1 MTDTRRS
8 RNSSL
13 RSKIVS
19 HRSSF
24 LSGLLLKAS
33 ALVLQRH
40 WARWNALTAK
50 PREIQDRLLLNLL
63 SRNRSTRFGRDHHFD
78 QIRSLEDYRKQVQ
91 IGDYEGLRPYIDRAK
106 NGEANALT
114 DAPVLMFTM
123 TSGSTG
129 EPKLIPVTATTRH
142 NHKELTRL
150 WYYRA
155 YLDHPGFLSAKLLG
169 IVSPAVEG
177 RTPGG
182 IPFGAASGLIYQ
194 SSPRW
199 IQNAYLVPH
208 LVSEI
213 KDFEAKYYVIMRL
226 ALEQEISFFGT
237 PNPST
242 ILRLVETADRCKE
255 EIIKD
260 IREGTITSRWH
271 ISNEIRDKL
280 TSGLAKNI
288 ARARQ
293 LETFTSRHDKLRPRE
308 YWPGLQLIGCWKGG
322 TVGIR
327 LKELNHWFAEAT
339 PVRDLGYMA
348 SEAQISLP
356 ISDAGSAGILAIDKN
371 FYEFIP
377 ESEIGSSNPLVFTAN
392 ELEEGK
398 YYYPILT
405 TPAGLYRYDIND
417 VIRVAGFY
425 NQTPLIEFVR
435 KGRDVTNITG
445 EKLHVNQVMEA
456 VEKAQNITGLAARHF
471 RAFAD
476 VEKSRYIFLVEFD
489 GSRPTEES
497 LSRLLDE
504 IDLQL
509 HALNIEYAQKRESR
523 RLAAPALWLMRPGW
537 FERKAG
543 ASLQRGGRD
552 VQFKAQ
558 LLSSVPED
566 SSEIVL
572 CIEKAAQPTSVTKQ
586 A

>member
-1 MTDTRRS
+1 MLSPPKYQGSFVS
-8 RNSSL
+8 RVL
-13 RSKIVS
+13 V
-19 HRSSF
+19 
-24 LSGLLLKAS
+24 KAA
-33 ALVLQRH
+33 ALVTQRH

-50 PREIQDRLLLNLL
+50 PRKIQDQLLFDLL
-63 SRNRSTRFGRDHHFD
+63 SRNGSTRFGRDHHFD
-78 QIRSLEDYRKQVQ
+78 QIRSLADYRKRVQ
-91 IGDYEGLRPYIDRAK
+91 IGDYEGLRPYVERAK

-114 DAPVLMFTM
+114 DAPVLMFTV

-129 EPKLIPVTATTRH
+129 EPKLIPVTETALN
-142 NHKELTRL
+142 NHRELTRL

-155 YLDHPGFLSAKLLG
+155 YLDHPGFFSAKLLG
-169 IVSPAVEG
+169 IVSPAIEG

-182 IPFGAASGLIYQ
+182 IPFGAASGMIYQ

-199 IQNAYLVPH
+199 IQNAYVVPY

-260 IREGTITSRWH
+260 IREGTIASRWH
-271 ISNEIRDKL
+271 ISNEIRGKL
-280 TSGLAKNI
+280 TSGLSKNI

-308 YWPGLQLIGCWKGG
+308 YWPRLQLIGCWKGG

-327 LKELNHWFAEAT
+327 LKELDHWFAEAT

-377 ESEIGSSNPLVFTAN
+377 ESEIGSPNPLVFTAS

-398 YYYPILT
+398 YYYLILT
-405 TPAGLYRYDIND
+405 TPGGLYRYDIND

-445 EKLHVNQVMEA
+445 EKLHVNQVIQAMEQAQSAAGRA
-456 VEKAQNITGLAARHF
+456 VQHF

-476 VEKSRYIFLVEFD
+476 VEKSRYVFLVEFD
-489 GSRPTEES
+489 GSRPADES
-497 LSRLLDE
+497 LSCLLHELDAG
-504 IDLQL
+504 L
-509 HALNIEYAQKRESR
+509 HALNVEYAQKRDSG
-523 RLAAPALWLMRPGW
+523 RLGAPVLWVMKPGW
-537 FERKAG
+537 FERKVS

-558 LLSSVPED
+558 LLSCVPED

-572 CIEKAAQPTSVTKQ
+572 CIEKAAQPTNITKQ

>member
-1 MTDTRRS
+1 MIP
-8 RNSSL
+8 
-13 RSKIVS
+13 SKHQS
-19 HRSSF
+19 PLFHS
-24 LSGLLLKAS
+24 LLLKAA
-33 ALVLQRH
+33 ALVTQRH
-40 WARWNALTAK
+40 WARWNALTTK
-50 PREIQDRLLLNLL
+50 PGEIQDRLLFDLL

-78 QIRSLEDYRKQVQ
+78 QIRSLADCRKQVQ
-91 IGDYEGLRPYIDRAK
+91 IGDYEGLRPYVERAK

-114 DAPVLMFTM
+114 DAPVLMFTL

-129 EPKLIPVTATTRH
+129 EPKLIPVTETTRN
-142 NHKELTRL
+142 NHRELTRL

-169 IVSPAVEG
+169 IVSPAIEG
-177 RTPGG
+177 RTTGG

-199 IQNAYLVPH
+199 IQNAYVVPY

-255 EIIKD
+255 EIIRD
-260 IREGTITSRWH
+260 IRDGTIASRWNL
-271 ISNEIRDKL
+271 SNEIRNKL
-280 TSGLAKNI
+280 APRLSKNF

-293 LETFTSRHDKLRPRE
+293 LENLASRHDKLRPRE

-327 LKELNHWFAEAT
+327 LKEFDRWFGEGT

-377 ESEIGSSNPLVFTAN
+377 ESEIGGANPLALTSN

-398 YYYPILT
+398 YYYLVLT

-445 EKLHVNQVMEA
+445 EKMHVNQVIQAMEQAQSAAGRA
-456 VEKAQNITGLAARHF
+456 VRHF

-476 VEKSRYIFLVEFD
+476 AEKSRYVFLVEFD
-489 GSRPTEES
+489 GPRPTEES

-504 IDLQL
+504 IDLRL
-509 HALNIEYAQKRESR
+509 NALNIEYAQKRESR
-523 RLAAPALWLMRPGW
+523 RLAAPALWLMKPGW

-572 CIEKAAQPTSVTKQ
+572 CVEKTAQSITKQ

>member
-1 MTDTRRS
+1 MSSSKHRIPFFRS
-8 RNSSL
+8 
-13 RSKIVS
+13 V
-19 HRSSF
+19 F
-24 LSGLLLKAS
+24 LKAA
-33 ALVLQRH
+33 ALVTQRQ
-40 WARWNALTAK
+40 WARWHALTAK
-50 PREIQDRLLLNLL
+50 PVEIQDRLLFDLL

-78 QIRSLEDYRKQVQ
+78 QIRSLSDYRKQLE
-91 IGDYEGLRPYIDRAK
+91 IGDYERLRPYVERAK
-106 NGEANALT
+106 NGEANVLT

-129 EPKLIPVTATTRH
+129 APKLIPVTETTRD
-142 NHKELTRL
+142 NHRDLTRL

-155 YLDHPGFLSAKLLG
+155 YLDHPGFLSGKLLG
-169 IVSPAVEG
+169 IVSPTIEG
-177 RTPGG
+177 RTTGG

-194 SSPRW
+194 SGPRW
-199 IQNAYLVPH
+199 IQNAYVVPY

-242 ILRLVETADRCKE
+242 ILRLVETADRCKD
-255 EIIKD
+255 EIIRD
-260 IREGTITSRWH
+260 IREGTIANRWH
-271 ISNEIRDKL
+271 ISNEIRSKL
-280 TSGLAKNI
+280 ASALSKNI
-288 ARARQ
+288 TRSRQ
-293 LETFTSRHDKLRPRE
+293 LETLASRHDRLRPRE

-327 LKELNHWFAEAT
+327 LKEFDHWFAKGT

-356 ISDAGSAGILAIDKN
+356 ISDANSAGILAIDKN

-377 ESEIGSSNPLVFTAN
+377 ESEIGGANPPVLTSS

-398 YYYPILT
+398 YYYLVLT

-425 NQTPLIEFVR
+425 NQTPLIEFAR

-445 EKLHVNQVMEA
+445 EKLHVNQVIHAMEQ
-456 VEKAQNITGLAARHF
+456 AQSDTGLAVRHF

-476 VEKSRYIFLVEFD
+476 TEKSRYVFLVEFD
-489 GSRPTEES
+489 GPRPTEEV

-504 IDLQL
+504 IDLRL

-523 RLAAPALWLMRPGW
+523 RLATPALWLMKPGW

-543 ASLQRGGRD
+543 TSLQRGGRD

-566 SSEIVL
+566 SSEMVL
-572 CIEKAAQPTSVTKQ
+572 CVEKIAQSTSISK
-586 A
+586 